1 MPFDLLSWIFVAL
14 LLIGVVGLVGTIIG
28 DINRSVSKPT
38 ANALRVIL
46 IVLGLGGALGLGC
59 LVFGVFL
66 AGPSPHASPTGLN
79 ATGENGILTQGQKS
93 GTTTP
98 SP

>member
-46 IVLGLGGALGLGC
+46 IVLGLGAPSVWAVWSSGFSRPALRRTP
-59 LVFGVFL
+59 
-66 AGPSPHASPTGLN
+66 ARPASMPRVRM
-79 ATGENGILTQGQKS
+79 AF
-93 GTTTP
+93 
-98 SP
+98 